1 MDITLAHHL
10 CLFISISS
18 SLSISTLTSTIPIM
32 VHRYIVFQAQ
42 YAISSFFS
50 PYALCSFV
58 CVCARVIIVNLIL
71 SYYII

>member
-18 SLSISTLTSTIPIM
+18 SLSISTLTSTIPVM

-58 CVCARVIIVNLIL
+58 CVCVRASLL
-71 SYYII
+71 SI